1 MLQPL
6 RACRM
11 KTTVVFFLGIF
22 LMRTFNMRICLEVE
36 QVDDFVD
43 NLCSFLY
50 CMWKTWHGRK
60 TKVLLGTYLR
70 IHIKKQH
77 GEEQLNIG

>member
-1 MLQPL
+1 
-6 RACRM
+6 
-11 KTTVVFFLGIF
+11 
-22 LMRTFNMRICLEVE
+22 MRVCLEVE

-60 TKVLLGTYLR
+60 TKVLLGTSLR

-77 GEEQLNIG
+77 GEEQLDTG